1 VAIDVAIKGNLE
13 ISYRD
18 RKKEIIYI
26 YIYLQIGRFQ
36 AKRAKN
42 RCYPQKW
49 TFKSKICVFTFTFP
63 AI

>member
-18 RKKEIIYI
+18 RKKKL

-42 RCYPQKW
+42 RYKPQKW
-49 TFKSKICVFTFTFP
+49 TFKPKICGFYIYFSCM
-63 AI
+63 